1 MLFAE
6 KIFKTND
13 SRNEY
18 RYIHHETLKLNLQ
31 QHILYGLLFSVSGA
45 VSGALSK
52 STGGSHVQDFVSGIL
67 FIVKYMAKR

>member
-1 MLFAE
+1 MQSKKQLIFKSDYANNVYLIAV

-13 SRNEY
+13 SRNEH

-31 QHILYGLLFSVSGA
+31 QHILYGLLFIVSGA

-52 STGGSHVQDFVSGIL
+52 
-67 FIVKYMAKR
+67 